1 MGLRFVDTSKRA
13 AYGVVYCSLTLLEC
27 VNILSRSPLL
37 LVHLNCLRLCPV
49 EI

>member
-1 MGLRFVDTSKRA
+1 MGLRFLDTSKRA
-13 AYGVVYCSLTLLEC
+13 AHGVVHGFLTLPEC
-27 VNILSRSPLL
+27 VNILSRSPWL